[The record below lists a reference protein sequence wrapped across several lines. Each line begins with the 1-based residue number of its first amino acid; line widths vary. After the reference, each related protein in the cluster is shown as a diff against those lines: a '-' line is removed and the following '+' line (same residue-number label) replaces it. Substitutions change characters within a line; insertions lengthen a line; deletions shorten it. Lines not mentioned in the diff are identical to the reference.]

1 MNWDKPNALNWKACA
16 DQYSFYFVTL
26 DIIYISVLVVIK
38 AYFCKFSKCPLFL
51 DKPAF
56 REELLTLK
64 VAFPSY
70 CTFKMEDLTKLIIFG
85 AQPLHIQIIF

>member
-1 MNWDKPNALNWKACA
+1 MNWGKPNALNWKACA

-26 DIIYISVLVVIK
+26 DIICISVLVVK
-38 AYFCKFSKCPLFL
+38 AYFCKFSKYPLFL
-51 DKPAF
+51 DEPAF

-70 CTFKMEDLTKLIIFG
+70 CTFKMEDLTKLTIFG

>member
-1 MNWDKPNALNWKACA
+1 MSLLLRPT
-16 DQYSFYFVTL
+16 FF
-26 DIIYISVLVVIK
+26 
-38 AYFCKFSKCPLFL
+38 KFSKYPLFL

-85 AQPLHIQIIF
+85 AQPLDIEIIF

>member
-1 MNWDKPNALNWKACA
+1 MNWGKPNALNWKACA

>member
-16 DQYSFYFVTL
+16 DQNSFYFVTL
-26 DIIYISVLVVIK
+26 DIICISVLVVK
-38 AYFCKFSKCPLFL
+38 VYFRKFSKYPLFL
-51 DKPAF
+51 DKPDF
-56 REELLTLK
+56 REELRTLK

-85 AQPLHIQIIF
+85 AQLLHIEIIF